1 MSTHRHL
8 FTQFLDCLTDLEN
21 AIDRCVDLFAE
32 DGVFEFPYMPTI
44 GMPARCAGKDQ
55 VRAVLGLIA
64 AHFPRFTVSRVDMH
78 ELADGSG
85 LFVEY
90 HVETTVSGTGQ
101 LYAQDYASLL
111 VVEHGRIKLL
121 REYLNIIATA
131 RALLPNGLADVP
143 APQGETFAE
152 H

>member
-1 MSTHRHL
+1 MSQRL
-8 FTQFLDCLTDLEN
+8 EKDWVVLASLEN
-21 AIDRCVDLFAE
+21 DQHDRCVDLFAE
-32 DGVFEFPYMPTI
+32 DGVFEFPAMPTI

-101 LYAQDYASLL
+101 PYAQDYASLL
-111 VVEHGRIKLL
+111 LVEGGKIKLL

-131 RALLPNGLADVP
+131 RALLPNGLGDVP
-143 APQGETFAE
+143 ALQGGTLA
-152 H
+152 HD